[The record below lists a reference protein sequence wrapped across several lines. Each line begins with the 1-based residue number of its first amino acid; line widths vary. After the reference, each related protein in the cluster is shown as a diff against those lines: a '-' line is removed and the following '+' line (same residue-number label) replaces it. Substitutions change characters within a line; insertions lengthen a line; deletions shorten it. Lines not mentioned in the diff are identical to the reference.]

1 MQISNFEGGRI
12 RHFAENWKK
21 LTSDKEI
28 LKIVDGLELEFEFE
42 PYQNQIPPQTKF
54 SQNECILL
62 DAEIQK
68 LLTKH
73 VIYESCHESGEF
85 ISPIFLRPKK
95 EGTHRMILNLK
106 NLNQFIKYHHFKMDS
121 LQTVLQMITKDCY
134 MTACDMK
141 DAYYCLFVAPQH
153 QKYLKFQWKDKL
165 FAFRACPNGLC
176 MLPRVFTK
184 LLKPVFSALR
194 RKGFESSI
202 YIDDSFQKSINKM
215 LATRNVTETVK
226 SLTELGFIIHPEK
239 SVLVPTQ
246 TLVFL
251 GCTLNSRDMT
261 VSVPQE
267 KAQRYAV
274 TIANFLKAKS
284 NTIRELCKIIGMLV
298 SLFPAVQLGKLY
310 YRQLENEKIMA
321 LRKSRGDFDSKIIL
335 SQIAKSDLQWW
346 LDNLSI
352 SQSPISRGLPD
363 IVIETDASTRGWG
376 CYCKD
381 MNVRTGG
388 PWEGSETD
396 NHINVLELQAAYF
409 ALKSLCT
416 DKTGIHI
423 QLMMDSM
430 TAVSYIREQGGSKS
444 LACNAIARKILD
456 CVPIA
461 PEGDA

>member
-54 SQNECILL
+54 SQKECILI

-68 LLTKH
+68 LLKKH

-85 ISPIFLRPKK
+85 ISQIFLRPKK
-95 EGTHRMILNLK
+95 DGTHRMILNLK

-184 LLKPVFSALR
+184 LLKPVFSALG

-202 YIDDSFQKSINKM
+202 YIDDSFQKGINKM
-215 LATRNVTETVK
+215 LATRNVIETVK
-226 SLTELGFIIHPEK
+226 NLTELGFIIHPEK
-239 SVLVPTQ
+239 SELVPTQ

-274 TIANFLKAKS
+274 TIANFLKTKS
-284 NTIRELCKIIGMLV
+284 NTIRELCKIIRMLV

-321 LRKSRGDFDSKIIL
+321 LRRSWGDFDSKIIL

-352 SQSPISRGLPD
+352 SHSPISRGQPD
-363 IVIETDASTRGWG
+363 IVIETDASTRG
-376 CYCKD
+376 
-381 MNVRTGG
+381 
-388 PWEGSETD
+388 
-396 NHINVLELQAAYF
+396 
-409 ALKSLCT
+409 
-416 DKTGIHI
+416 
-423 QLMMDSM
+423 
-430 TAVSYIREQGGSKS
+430 
-444 LACNAIARKILD
+444 
-456 CVPIA
+456 
-461 PEGDA
+461 